1 MSVGMAWCLD
11 SSRWWEPA
19 TFFKTMMYIA
29 YSHLGTYAN
38 SHLEPLGG
46 QKHPRNQSQKK
57 QCQPPKESSIPTGL
71 SMFNIVYN
79 QHLRLKRFASIWG
92 PTLLLEDLNISPMRI
107 CKFSRRKKAVGYVNI
122 QVFLVDKNNPPPD
135 TNRFCTQSLF
145 QGRAV
150 ICSEGPTWMHGIRSH
165 HAFLTSA
172 VGWIKSI
179 P

>member
-1 MSVGMAWCLD
+1 
-11 SSRWWEPA
+11 
-19 TFFKTMMYIA
+19 MMYIA

-79 QHLRLKRFASIWG
+79 QHLRLKLFASKRSNVAGKILTF
-92 PTLLLEDLNISPMRI
+92 PLRI
-107 CKFSRRKKAVGYVNI
+107 CKFSQRKRQLVTVCLYSG
-122 QVFLVDKNNPPPD
+122 FLSRQKHPPAD
-135 TNRFCTQSLF
+135 TRRFCTQSLF

-172 VGWIKSI
+172 VG
-179 P
+179 